1 VLDTEPAVANPPRP
15 RPAPTSV
22 DVCFEHVTFAYQ
34 PGGSPSLCDVSFHL
48 PQGGRIAIV
57 GPSGAGKTT
66 LVNLLVRF
74 WDPVGGTIR
83 LGGHDLRTYALD
95 DLRRTIGVV
104 SQRTT
109 IFSGTLRHNLLLA
122 RPGASDAEL
131 LEALSRAG
139 LAELPARSRLGLE
152 RWVGEQGMQLSGGER
167 QRLAIARTLLL
178 DAPLLVLDEPT
189 ANLDPVTERDLLA
202 ELIGAMD
209 GRTTISITHRL
220 IGLEGMD
227 EILVLDAGG
236 IVERGTHAQL
246 AVRDG
251 LYRRMLDAQ
260 DQFVDDVGVAGRG

>member
-1 VLDTEPAVANPPRP
+1 ILLVDRGTLKAVYLPMLALVALVSFDAVQPLGEAVAALRGTTAAAARVYEVLDTEPAVADPPRP
-15 RPAPTSV
+15 RPAPTTV
-22 DVCFEHVTFAYQ
+22 DLCFDRVTFAYQ
-34 PGGSPSLCDVSFHL
+34 PGGPPALRDVSFSV

-74 WDPVGGTIR
+74 WDPARGAIR
-83 LGGHDLRTYALD
+83 LGGHDLRSYALG
-95 DLRRTIGVV
+95 DLRRSIGVV

-139 LAELPARSRLGLE
+139 LAELPAHSPLGLE

-189 ANLDPVTERDLLA
+189 ANLDPITERGLLA
-202 ELIGAMD
+202 
-209 GRTTISITHRL
+209 
-220 IGLEGMD
+220 
-227 EILVLDAGG
+227 
-236 IVERGTHAQL
+236 
-246 AVRDG
+246 
-251 LYRRMLDAQ
+251 
-260 DQFVDDVGVAGRG
+260 